1 MSLKLRA
8 CAAAGL
14 AALALAG
21 CATAPRTTGP
31 SPTPATT
38 HPAPPNTPAD
48 RVNKAMELLLQAK
61 PVEVR
66 AQLMSAL
73 MEQPSNDTARKLLNQ
88 IDNDPKVVL
97 GPKAYPYK
105 ARRGDTASGLAARFL
120 GDPLMFYA
128 FARLNGID
136 PPSKPLDGLTL
147 MIPGEPKPVVKAPPR
162 APVAAPPPAAR
173 REPARANQ
181 LRAQGLVQLNQGSI
195 NRAVGLLQQAA
206 ALDPGN
212 PAIARDLDRALRI
225 QRTVQAK

>member
-8 CAAAGL
+8 CAAASL

-21 CATAPRTTGP
+21 CATTPTTTGSRSAPAATAAVP
-31 SPTPATT
+31 SMTPAE
-38 HPAPPNTPAD
+38 
-48 RVNKAMELLLQAK
+48 RVNRAMELLLEAK
-61 PVEVR
+61 PVEAR

-73 MEQPSNDTARKLLNQ
+73 KDQPSNDTARKLLNQ

-97 GPKAYPYK
+97 GAKAYAYK
-105 ARRGDTASGLAARFL
+105 ARPGDTASGLAGRLL

-128 FARLNGID
+128 LARLNGID
-136 PPSKPLDGLTL
+136 PPSKPLDGLTV
-147 MIPGEPKPVVKAPPR
+147 MIPGEPKPVVKAPPK
-162 APVAAPPPAAR
+162 AAVVAPPPVAKR
-173 REPARANQ
+173 DPARANQ

-212 PAIARDLDRALRI
+212 PAITRDLDRAQRI
-225 QRTVQAK
+225 QRTVQKK

>member
-1 MSLKLRA
+1 MSRKLRA
-8 CAAAGL
+8 CAAASL
-14 AALALAG
+14 VVLALAG
-21 CATAPRTTGP
+21 CATAPKATAP
-31 SPTPATT
+31 APAAATT
-38 HPAPPNTPAD
+38 PTVSNTPAD

-61 PVEVR
+61 PVEAR

-73 MEQPSNDTARKLLNQ
+73 KDQPSSDTARKLLNQ

-97 GPKAYPYK
+97 GTKAYAYK
-105 ARRGDTASGLAARFL
+105 ARPGDTASALAARFL

-128 FARLNGID
+128 LARLNGID
-136 PPSKPLDGLTL
+136 PPSKALDGLTV
-147 MIPGEPKPVVKAPPR
+147 MIPGEPKAVVKAPPK
-162 APVAAPPPAAR
+162 AAVVAPPPPVAR
-173 REPARANQ
+173 RDPARANQ

-225 QRTVQAK
+225 QRTVQKK

>member
-1 MSLKLRA
+1 MSRTLRA
-8 CAAAGL
+8 RAAASL
-14 AALALAG
+14 AVLALAG
-21 CATAPRTTGP
+21 CATAPKATGP
-31 SPTPATT
+31 APTSAVT
-38 HPAPPNTPAD
+38 HVAPSNTPAD

-61 PVEVR
+61 PVEAR

-73 MEQPSNDTARKLLNQ
+73 KDQPSNDTARKLLNQ

-97 GPKAYPYK
+97 GTKAYAYR
-105 ARRGDTASGLAARFL
+105 ARPGDTASGLAARFL

-147 MIPGEPKPVVKAPPR
+147 MIPGEPKAVVKATPR
-162 APVAAPPPAAR
+162 AAPVPVAPVAR
-173 REPARANQ
+173 RDPARANQ
-181 LRAQGLVQLNQGSI
+181 LRAQGLVLLNQGSI

-212 PAIARDLDRALRI
+212 PAVTRDLDRALRI
-225 QRTVQAK
+225 QRTVQNK